1 MRAMKS
7 IQLSKERMCASRA
20 DKPMPRPT
28 GPFSAEL
35 VHCKNK
41 LSDPF
46 VTYGIRVTG
55 LDGFFTVQRR
65 YSRFAELRANL
76 VQLYP
81 DLPEMPPKSVF
92 RKTLSRTFMQ
102 DRQAQLGKLIAAVVD
117 ADKSVT
123 TRALLDFLGLH
134 STVVTRPAVGFTR
147 QISTGSMDS
156 IEEETDDDDF
166 WSTPEKVPRAT
177 KISPRCQS
185 GLSKLSPSG
194 SMGSIAEEDGST
206 SAEEADTFQVIT
218 IIADC

>member
-1 MRAMKS
+1 
-7 IQLSKERMCASRA
+7 
-20 DKPMPRPT
+20 MPRPT

-46 VTYGIRVTG
+46 IVYGIRVTG

-92 RKTLSRTFMQ
+92 RKTLSKTFMQ

-117 ADKSVT
+117 ADKFVT
-123 TRALLDFLGLH
+123 TPALLDFLGLH
-134 STVVTRPAVGFTR
+134 STLVTRPAVGFAR

-177 KISPRCQS
+177 QRLELILSPRASQLRCQS

-194 SMGSIAEEDGST
+194 SMGSIAEEDGSS